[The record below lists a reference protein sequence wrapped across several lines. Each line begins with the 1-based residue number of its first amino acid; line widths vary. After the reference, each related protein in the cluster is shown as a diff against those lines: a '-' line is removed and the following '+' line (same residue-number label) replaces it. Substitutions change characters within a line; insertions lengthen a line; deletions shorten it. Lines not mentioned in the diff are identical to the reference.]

1 MEENAQAQNQVDNF
15 ISFFMP
21 EDKENPQSLEPQLV
35 LNTYTLDFEKNL
47 EIAQNVLLEH
57 PEWNSAVV
65 SKIKLDNG
73 KEITNCMW
81 DEDYFVKFKNPE
93 FAKLR
98 EEKLEEFGINK
109 ASSQN
114 SQGKAQGEKKEV
126 KLNFGFEDFDEYA
139 MHFSEALAACKNP
152 KAQRQMLDNL
162 YEKHSK
168 TFDMHCNPRMELKKI
183 APISTFAKD
192 KGNQIKHGVKNA
204 YGKAKEYISD
214 KKEINQEYKNNLKG
228 QNEKRT
234 KLNQEIRENAKKL
247 TAPKDIDEFIKAL
260 LAIIDAAA
268 VKRAMNKD
276 AKEAALEAFKKRK
289 EAAKLAKGLP
299 NSYTQ
304 LIDFAAKQFTDFKGV
319 REQSHKEHDFHQK
332 FTKAMDMKASSNKI
346 EDLMKQANKEV
357 PNFAKT
363 YPNTFK
369 RAESIVKLG
378 KEQGKTQSQTQYQGR
393 SA

>member
-1 MEENAQAQNQVDNF
+1 MEENAQQQNQADNF

-21 EDKENPQSLEPQLV
+21 EDKENPQSLEPQFV
-35 LNTYTLDFEKNL
+35 LNTYTLDYEKNL
-47 EIAQNVLLEH
+47 EIAQNILLEH
-57 PEWNSAVV
+57 PEWNSAMVDRV
-65 SKIKLDNG
+65 EMPND
-73 KEITNCMW
+73 KETTNLMW
-81 DEDYFVKFKNPE
+81 DEDFIVKHKNPE

-98 EEKLEEFGINK
+98 EEKAKELETNK
-109 ASSQN
+109 GN
-114 SQGKAQGEKKEV
+114 SQSKAQGAEKTQEPKV
-126 KLNFGFEDFDEYA
+126 NFGFEDFDEYA
-139 MHFSEALAACKNP
+139 VHFSEALAECKNP
-152 KAQRQMLDNL
+152 KAQRQMLDSI

-192 KGNQIKHGVKNA
+192 KGNQIKHGVKSA
-204 YGKAKEYISD
+204 YDKTKEYIND
-214 KKEINQEYKNNLKG
+214 KREIKQDYKNNLKG

-247 TAPKDIDEFIKAL
+247 TAPKDIDEFVKAL

-299 NSYTQ
+299 NSYAG
-304 LIDFAAKQFTDFKGV
+304 LIDFAAKQFTEFKGA
-319 REQSHKEHDFHQK
+319 REQLHKEHEFHQK
-332 FTKAMDMKASSNKI
+332 FTKAMDMKASPSKI
-346 EDLMKQANKEV
+346 QDLMKQAGKEA

-378 KEQGKTQSQTQYQGR
+378 KEQGKSQYQGR